1 MLRRRPLFR
10 LELPDGFRLRDG
22 LGSNPVEV
30 QMSSS
35 DSLPRLFMWFASLF
49 VDVSV
54 PVRQVKPSTLW
65 HIPFSLGLGQGPW
78 LELLSMKGAR
88 TGLLR
93 LFWCGMSQLP
103 FSRFFLWAP
112 VGTSFKPGKGSF
124 HLTILWFRLTG
135 LSRVRPL

>member
-35 DSLPRLFMWFASLF
+35 DSLPRLFMWFASWF

-54 PVRQVKPSTLW
+54 PVRQVKLPLVAHS
-65 HIPFSLGLGQGPW
+65 I
-78 LELLSMKGAR
+78 LSRARPGSMVGAALNER
-88 TGLLR
+88 SADRFVET
-93 LFWCGMSQLP
+93 FWYGVSQLLFTRP
-103 FSRFFLWAP
+103 FLCTQ
-112 VGTSFKPGKGSF
+112 VGTSLKPGKGSF
-124 HLTILWFRLTG
+124 HSNILQSHLAG
-135 LSRVRPL
+135 LFGIRPP